1 MEETMRENS
10 LPLRDEIEDQYK
22 WRLEDLYEHDELWE
36 KDYQKAKES
45 IPYLASFQGKLGES
59 AQSLLEGL
67 QALSDVSQIVE
78 KLYVYAHMRRDEDN
92 TRAKYQAMSDR
103 AMSLNVE
110 VNSATAYMTPEIL
123 NIPQDRIQDFLKQ
136 EKGLEI
142 YRHYLDEIIRQKEH
156 ILSEREEMILAQ
168 AGDMAQAPD
177 NIFTMLN
184 NADLKFPVI
193 LDEEGQEV
201 EITHGRFITLMESKD
216 RRVRKDAFQGLYHTY
231 GKYKNTLASILNGS
245 VKKDIFYS
253 RVRKYS
259 SALEASLDQDNVP
272 VQVYDR
278 LIETV
283 HQYLPALH
291 RYVSLRKKALGL
303 DEIHMYDLYVSM
315 VKDYEMKVSYQE
327 AKEMVK
333 KGLEPLG
340 EDYGRHLSE
349 GLENGWV
356 DVYENRGKTSGAY
369 SWGAYGTHPYVLLNY
384 QDNLDNVFTL
394 AHEMGH
400 ALHSFYSNENQPY
413 INAGYKILVAEVAS
427 TVNEALLME
436 YMLGR
441 SQDRQERLYLLNH
454 YLEQFR
460 TVVYRQVMFA
470 EFEKL
475 IHQKVEEGEALTPE
489 LLCTMYRDLNVQYYG
504 PDIVVDEEI
513 AMEWARIPHFYSAF
527 YVYKY
532 ATGFASAIALSQMI
546 LKEGQQAVDRYIRF
560 LSSGG
565 SDYPLELLKRAGVDL
580 TTPGPV
586 ADTLK
591 VFEETVAQM
600 EELL

>member
-1 MEETMRENS
+1 MEEMKRENS
-10 LPLRDEIEDQYK
+10 LPFRNEIEDQYK
-22 WRLEDLYEHDELWE
+22 WRLEDLYGDDEQWE
-36 KDYQKAKES
+36 KDYQKARES
-45 IPYLASFQGKLGES
+45 IPYLASFQGRLGES

-67 QALSDVSQIVE
+67 QAFSDASQTVE

-92 TRAKYQAMSDR
+92 TRTKYQAMSDR

-110 VNSATAYMTPEIL
+110 VDSATSYITPEIL
-123 NIPQDRIQDFLKQ
+123 SIPRDRIQDFLEQ
-136 EKGLEI
+136 EKKLEI
-142 YRHYLDEIIRQKEH
+142 FSHYLDEIIRQKDH

-168 AGDMAQAPD
+168 AGDMAQASE

-184 NADLKFPVI
+184 NADMKFPVI
-193 LDEEGQEV
+193 QDEEGREV

-231 GKYKNTLASILNGS
+231 EKQKNTLASILNGS

-272 VQVYDR
+272 VQVYHR
-278 LIETV
+278 LIDTV
-283 HQYLPALH
+283 HQHLPALH
-291 RYVSLRKKALGL
+291 RYVSLRKKALEL

-315 VKDYEMKVSYQE
+315 VKDYEMKIPYRE
-327 AKEMVK
+327 AMEMVK

-340 EDYGRHLSE
+340 EDYGRHLSQ

-400 ALHSFYSNENQPY
+400 ALHSYYSNENQPY

-427 TVNEALLME
+427 TVNEAILME
-436 YMLGR
+436 HMLGH

-460 TVVYRQVMFA
+460 TVIYRQVMFA

-546 LKEGQQAVDRYIRF
+546 LKEGQGAVDRYIRF

-580 TTPGPV
+580 TTPQPV
-586 ADTLK
+586 ADSLK

>member
-1 MEETMRENS
+1 MKREHS
-10 LPLRDEIEDQYK
+10 LPTRDQIKDQYK
-22 WRLEDLYEHDELWE
+22 WRLEDLYEKDELWE

-59 AQSLLEGL
+59 AQSLLKGL
-67 QALSDVSQIVE
+67 QAFSDTFELVE
-78 KLYVYAHMRRDEDN
+78 KLFVYAHMRRDEDN
-92 TRAKYQAMSDR
+92 TRTKYQAMSDR

-110 VNSATAYMTPEIL
+110 VSSASSYITPEIL
-123 NIPQDRIQDFLKQ
+123 KIPRDRIRDFLKQ

-142 YRHYLDEIIRQKEH
+142 FSHYLDEIIRQKDH

-168 AGDMAQAPD
+168 AGDMANAPE

-193 LDEEGQEV
+193 LDEEGREV

-216 RRVRKDAFQGLYHTY
+216 RRVRKDAFEGLYHTY
-231 GKYKNTLASILNGS
+231 EKYKNTLASILNGS

-253 RVRKYS
+253 RMRKYS
-259 SALEASLDQDNVP
+259 SALKASLDQDNVP

-278 LIETV
+278 LIDTV
-283 HQYLPALH
+283 HQHLPALH
-291 RYVSLRKKALGL
+291 RYLSLRKKALGL

-315 VKDYEMKVSYQE
+315 VKDYEMKVPYQE

-356 DVYENRGKTSGAY
+356 DVYENRGKTGGAY

-400 ALHSFYSNENQPY
+400 ALHSYYSNENQPY

-427 TVNEALLME
+427 TVNEALLMA
-436 YMLGR
+436 YMLER

-454 YLEQFR
+454 FMEQFR
-460 TVVYRQVMFA
+460 TVIYRQVMFA

-475 IHQKVEEGEALTPE
+475 IHRKVEEGEALTPK
-489 LLCTMYRDLNVQYYG
+489 LLCSMYRDLNVQYYG

-580 TTPGPV
+580 TTPKPV
-586 ADTLK
+586 ADALR
-591 VFEETVAQM
+591 VFEETLDQM